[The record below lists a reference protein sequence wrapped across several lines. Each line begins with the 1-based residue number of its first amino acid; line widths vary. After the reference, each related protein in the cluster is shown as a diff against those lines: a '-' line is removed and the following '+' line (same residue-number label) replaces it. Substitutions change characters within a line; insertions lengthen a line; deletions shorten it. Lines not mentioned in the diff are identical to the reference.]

1 MISTIA
7 LQMKKSKFILT
18 LIVIAFASSQAL
30 AEFKSF
36 TKKEFL
42 QNNMQVLEKRFDQID
57 VNKDSTVDANEYK
70 AWTQKI
76 AKARQQ
82 QMLQLKKADLN
93 KDGQLSPDEI
103 KKFKEKNKK
112 LKK

>member
-1 MISTIA
+1 
-7 LQMKKSKFILT
+7 MKKIKFILALT
-18 LIVIAFASSQAL
+18 IMTFTSSFTL
-30 AEFKSF
+30 AEFKPF

-42 QNNMQVLEKRFDQID
+42 QNNMKVLENRFDQID
-57 VNKDSTVDANEYK
+57 ANKDSTVDANEYK

-93 KDGQLSPDEI
+93 KDGQLSQDEI